1 MPSNHSSSTAQ
12 KPDRRHYD
20 DSRPIRAEYKYHV
33 AGIDSLTDLSPT
45 RSCALSL
52 ASTSQPLSALTCRR
66 LYCCS
71 GSILELCRA
80 DLNLILLLLSP
91 LASLFPFSVCF
102 TFFFFFFAGLFLC
115 PRKHVVVEHLPQ
127 AQHSPC
133 TLHKPAKQASEYVPI
148 RARQRKPADR
158 IWREPAYRRA
168 FTQLAVLSE
177 RTKTLKSAQKT
188 VLVLLEFASHR
199 FASTNHNFIKIV

>member
-102 TFFFFFFAGLFLC
+102 TFFFFFLRAFFCVRESMLLSSIY
-115 PRKHVVVEHLPQ
+115 RKHSTVHAPCTNQRSKPVSTCRSERGNASQQIEFGESQHIVEHS
-127 AQHSPC
+127 HSSLC
-133 TLHKPAKQASEYVPI
+133 YQNE
-148 RARQRKPADR
+148 
-158 IWREPAYRRA
+158 RR
-168 FTQLAVLSE
+168 
-177 RTKTLKSAQKT
+177 
-188 VLVLLEFASHR
+188 H
-199 FASTNHNFIKIV
+199 